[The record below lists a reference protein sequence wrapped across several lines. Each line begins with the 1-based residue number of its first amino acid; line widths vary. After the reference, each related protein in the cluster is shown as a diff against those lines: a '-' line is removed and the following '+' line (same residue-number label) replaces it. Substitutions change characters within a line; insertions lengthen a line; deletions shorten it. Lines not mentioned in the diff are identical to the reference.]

1 MTTIVKSKSR
11 NAVELT
17 IAFIPWLLS
26 MYTIYWLEYGEVWTT
41 ATPHRDKITIAIL
54 ASGMGLSF
62 LLKSFF
68 DKREKK

>member
-1 MTTIVKSKSR
+1 M
-11 NAVELT
+11 ELT